1 MKKVL
6 LLTCIILGAFACTGT
21 TDSDELI
28 ELREEIAISKDQVA
42 TATATTVVPPI
53 PTVVPP
59 ILTVV
64 PPIPTVV
71 PPIPTETNTPRLTNA
86 QINKGAEILD
96 FFDAQSPSGIINAQR
111 LAVRSLV
118 ERAKWAVVEIVV
130 DGSPQGSG
138 TFISSDGYVITA
150 GHVVRADVDH
160 GIITYEGEE
169 FPATLIAYNSS
180 FAPDLAILKVDGEDF
195 PFVPIGFTASVGELA
210 TYVGHPDR
218 LLWAGAGG
226 IVTDIDRSEE
236 FDIINYTN
244 PSSSGG
250 SGSAILSIEG
260 DLIGLVSGV
269 VGNSLPRSTITTFQ
283 SEPIWSAI
291 KFKSLLDTYGF
302 GPSVDVVVEFIEEH
316 VPGLVQANRVARNNA
331 VTVDTDFVT
340 PTIPSDLCRICIHYR
355 DYDLAEYVLDIPPLQ
370 EFLFLERM
378 MDSMQE
384 PDDITVQ
391 ERDLIRSVGQSIQP
405 AVVMLEV
412 QTAKD
417 VFNDTFSTGTGFFVS
432 PDGYLI
438 TNAHVVENA
447 QVIEVTTFDG
457 QILTGMIVGS
467 VSENWTP
474 DLALVKV
481 ESEAQSWVP
490 LASSVSL
497 EELVVGVGHPQGLEW
512 AMYGGRLSAWDYP
525 ESWEVPNPE
534 FQSNGVDVGVGSS
547 GSPVVNMTG
556 ELIGVVANGG
566 SDRNFLEQCQYAA
579 GNILQAVL
587 FWDQASMD
595 AAKCRRLGGPRV
607 DTVREFIEDRVPGL
621 LEPLKE

>member
-1 MKKVL
+1 MKKFL

-42 TATATTVVPPI
+42 TATATTVVPSM
-53 PTVVPP
+53 PTVVA
-59 ILTVV
+59 
-64 PPIPTVV
+64 PIPTVV
-71 PPIPTETNTPRLTNA
+71 PPIPTETNTPGLTNE
-86 QINKGAEILD
+86 QINKRAEILD
-96 FFDAQSPSGIINAQR
+96 FFDAQSPSGITNAQR

-160 GIITYEGEE
+160 GIITYAGQE

-180 FAPDLAILKVDGEDF
+180 FAPDLAILKVDGSNF

-226 IVTDIDRSEE
+226 IVTGIDRSEE

-250 SGSAILSIEG
+250 SGSAVLSIEG

-269 VGNSLPRSTITTFQ
+269 IGNSLPRSTITTFQ

-291 KFKSLLDTYGF
+291 KFKSLLDTYGY
-302 GPSVDVVVEFIEEH
+302 GPSVDVVVEFIEKY
-316 VPGLVQANRVARNNA
+316 VPGLVQANRTARNNA
-331 VTVDTDFVT
+331 VTVNPDFVT

-378 MDSMQE
+378 MDSLQE

-412 QTAKD
+412 QTAED
-417 VFNDTFSTGTGFFVS
+417 VFTDTFWAGTGFFVS

-447 QVIEVTTFDG
+447 QTIKVTTFDG
-457 QILTGMIVGS
+457 QILTGTIVGS

-512 AMYGGRLSAWDYP
+512 AIYGGRVSAWDYP
-525 ESWEVPNPE
+525 ELWEVPNPE
-534 FQSNGVDVGVGSS
+534 FQSSGVDVGVGSS
-547 GSPVVNMTG
+547 GSPVVNMNG
-556 ELIGVVANGG
+556 ELVGVFANGA

-579 GNILQAVL
+579 GDLLQAVL
-587 FWDQASMD
+587 FWDQSSMD

-607 DTVREFIEDRVPGL
+607 DAVREFIEARAPGL
-621 LEPLKE
+621 LDSLKE